1 MTSVQPYEYTINMK
15 TIFDEKLSE
24 LKSFYC
30 REDFELSLSDVD
42 RAPADAIK
50 HRMTDLEKLCEAR
63 GIDAE
68 KLILDR
74 TLLDKIPTR
83 EQMQENLLQ
92 AFYDM
97 YSEFPKTTDFM
108 ERIVRR
114 LAPEYNNDTVRTA
127 ILKKFLVGAGKKF
140 KRFNTKNIMEWG
152 EKRLSRSE
160 RDLLSS

>member
-83 EQMQENLLQ
+83 EQMQEICCRLFMICIRNFLKLQ
-92 AFYDM
+92 ILW
-97 YSEFPKTTDFM
+97 SE
-108 ERIVRR
+108 
-114 LAPEYNNDTVRTA
+114 
-127 ILKKFLVGAGKKF
+127 
-140 KRFNTKNIMEWG
+140 
-152 EKRLSRSE
+152 LSVA
-160 RDLLSS
+160 